1 MVKTLVWGV
10 KQSFRGYVE
19 AMGTI
24 EAGAGATRTEDGAFA
39 FAAAPDSDLTIGADG
54 RPTGR
59 GVFLGEV
66 RFDAHGGMLKVFLA
80 DPILEF
86 GPDGAKFTVADSAD
100 RKRRIE
106 IAALDLDAASEAE
119 GELAFPSA
127 ITLDGYFLLGDHY
140 PPKTP
145 LDPVRLAKG

>member
-80 DPILEF
+80 DPILEVTEA
-86 GPDGAKFTVADSAD
+86 GATLTVADSP
-100 RKRRIE
+100 KRNFRIE
-106 IAALDLDAASEAE
+106 VVKLDLAAA
-119 GELAFPSA
+119 GP
-127 ITLDGYFLLGDHY
+127 DGIPTKLSVDGVYLLGAHY
-140 PPKTP
+140 PLNTAV
-145 LDPVRLAKG
+145 DPVKLA